1 MKNSLKRKTI
11 YSAGQYSIT
20 FYWAYWSLK
29 VCMVKEHKIT
39 GSVAWKEV
47 RNLPLARKLWTTFSI
62 DADRIGKRHAVS
74 YDAGI
79 WDSDRIKWVREM
91 LAE

>member
-11 YSAGQYSIT
+11 YDKGQYAIT
-20 FYWAYWSLK
+20 FYWAYWSLQ
-29 VCMVKEHKIT
+29 VCMVKEHKYT

-47 RNLPLARKLWTTFSI
+47 RNLPTARKLWATFCI
-62 DADRIGKRHAVS
+62 DADRIGEKHAVS
-74 YDAGI
+74 YDADI